1 MVVDLSYLANIT
13 PLKILQCLCIAM
25 YDGNSCAH
33 TLKHFRAHTPTFFEA
48 LVEVVSVSMCSFM
61 SLVVI

>member
-1 MVVDLSYLANIT
+1 MVVDSSYLANIT
-13 PLKILQCLCIAM
+13 PLKILQCLYIAM

-33 TLKHFRAHTPTFFEA
+33 TLRHFRAHTPIFLEA